1 MLIPN
6 DKVPELDLPLTIDAR
21 FNLSHQTPDFM
32 TMLVFY
38 RGKHCPICKSYLEQ
52 VASKLEDFT
61 SRGVSIFAISMD
73 GEDRA
78 MVVDREWKTGDLPLA
93 YDLSAEQ
100 AREWGLYLSEKREGS
115 EEPDLFSEPGLFLI
129 RPDGTLYFAQMQSAP
144 FTRPPLDELLKG
156 IDMVKDKDYP
166 ARGTATGKSKASA

>member
-6 DKVPELDLPLTIDAR
+6 SKVPELDLPLTIDAR
-21 FNLSHQTPDFM
+21 FKLAHQSPDNM

-52 VASKLEDFT
+52 IADQLDDFT

-73 GEDRA
+73 SEERA
-78 MVVDREWKTGDLPLA
+78 MVVDREWDTGDLPLA
-93 YDLSAEQ
+93 YDLSAKQ

-115 EEPDLFSEPGLFLI
+115 DEPDMFSEPGLFLI
-129 RPDGTLYFAQMQSAP
+129 RPDGTLFFAQVQSAP

-156 IDMVKDKDYP
+156 IDFVKKNDYP
-166 ARGTATGKSKASA
+166 ARGTATGKVHA